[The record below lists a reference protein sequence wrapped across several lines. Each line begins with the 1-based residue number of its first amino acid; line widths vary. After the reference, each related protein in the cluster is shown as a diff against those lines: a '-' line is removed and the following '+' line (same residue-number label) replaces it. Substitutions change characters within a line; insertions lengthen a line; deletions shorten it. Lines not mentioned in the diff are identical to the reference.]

1 MKVFVAAVVTLTMLA
16 VPANAQ
22 SQFSTNQ
29 LANKSPRARAQAAS
43 DAVKENAKIERE
55 YNETLKRTGPLGP
68 AKKSDP
74 WARIRP
80 SERADSMR

>member
-1 MKVFVAAVVTLTMLA
+1 MKVFAATVVTLAMLV
-16 VPANAQ
+16 VPAGAQ

-29 LANKSPRARAQAAS
+29 LANKSPRAKAQAAR
-43 DAVKENAKIERE
+43 DAAKEKAEIERE

-80 SERADSMR
+80 AEGADSMR

>member
-1 MKVFVAAVVTLTMLA
+1 MKVLVATAMTLAMLA

-29 LANKSPRARAQAAS
+29 LANKSPRAKAQAAN
-43 DAVKENAKIERE
+43 DAARENAKIERE

-68 AKKSDP
+68 AKASDP
-74 WARIRP
+74 WGRIRP
-80 SERADSMR
+80 AERADGMR

>member
-1 MKVFVAAVVTLTMLA
+1 MKVLVATVVTLAMLA
-16 VPANAQ
+16 VRADAQ

-29 LANKSPRARAQAAS
+29 LANKSPRAQAQAAR
-43 DAVKENAKIERE
+43 DHARENAEIERE
-55 YNETLKRTGPLGP
+55 YNATLKRTGPLGP

-80 SERADSMR
+80 AEDAENMR